1 MTEQESSSSN
11 KIQLLQ
17 RLLLLTL
24 TVGFLILLLEIRFQH
39 SIVMGEKWQSW
50 IPIIY
55 LIILL
60 VLVPIGM
67 RFFHRFGQ
75 IMLVVL
81 FTGLILIGTLGFL
94 FHSKSKPIQA
104 LSHVIATD
112 LEEPGHIKISN
123 ESEETNPPLL
133 APLSLAGLG
142 AIGVLVSLLTNGRE
156 NNAKK

>member
-1 MTEQESSSSN
+1 MTKPEASSSK
-11 KIQLLQ
+11 KIQALQ

-24 TVGFLILLLEIRFQH
+24 TGGFLILLLEIRFQH
-39 SIVMGEKWQSW
+39 SVVMGEKWQSW
-50 IPIIY
+50 IPIVY

-75 IMLVVL
+75 VMLVVL

-104 LSHVIATD
+104 LSRVIATD
-112 LEEPGHIKISN
+112 LEQPGHINISN
-123 ESEETNPPLL
+123 ESEETTPPLL

-142 AIGVLVSLLTNGRE
+142 AIGVLVSLLTNERE
-156 NNAKK
+156 KNAKE